1 MKEYND
7 VPFGSNSPTAL
18 FRRGEKAVILIWTI
32 FVVTSLPVHLF
43 LNGVTGYSIQAFPVS
58 GRVLSAQHGEP
69 QLSQTELSWESL
81 LITDCANYLA
91 NAENWV
97 TEFKNMTIVVREDSE
112 IPKYQAFV
120 NSWNSATAETEGPPS
135 ADEIDSC
142 YMDPLT
148 PTCSVTVRWF
158 PLVVTTIAMIIK
170 SVAAF
175 YAIRRCDHFKYRLY
189 NSLGDFIAVATR
201 HREELS
207 VPGECLAN
215 KGEWQRRGMT
225 ALKGGTG
232 GIPIRA
238 SFKRKMWIRYLG
250 FLDWLVWIFWVASVA
265 TIWYFVDK
273 SLDAVRNGFRDE
285 NGKEI
290 TNIFTLFD
298 IAGFGKVS
306 LAFLIS
312 NTGGLPALD
321 GAEAVG
327 LPLQVALANCPQLWL
342 SVGYLLWNNQLTRIW
357 GEHEWRSYSG
367 RRKLPRV
374 SYGAKV
380 PGVRNTRWLQLP
392 YVMSIMLMIVSTTMH
407 WIVSQTMFVVEVE
420 NLSGLPVRNNTPAPD
435 AIIFAIC
442 YSPTAIFVIAIM
454 ALAAVL
460 GVTIYYL
467 IPFQT
472 WMPFMAGSARVVFA
486 SCCALPKDLPV
497 DGIMWGDVSDEW
509 GRLAGFGENAKG
521 IQGGEIYPERF
532 KRPNQPVSKDTATD
546 RPTTA
551 RTTKSYA
558 SMGGDSYFDRP
569 FSDRQTP
576 QDSYQRGRS
585 YQPTEQETLRYPENA
600 IYSRPSSVSPS
611 PSYRSK
617 NDDLEPLNIPLV
629 YPSSRNRQQSPSSST
644 YASTVA
650 SPTAHRPLTDFGRA
664 PSYSSRATSSP
675 VTRRPPGR
683 IELGA
688 GYGAD
693 APSFRN
699 RFTVQSTDTSPEH
712 ERSVFESP
720 MAIEEES
727 DRGPKWKGWGV
738 NPDDGHESDS
748 DVSVKETI
756 PRPQWKGWGV
766 NPE

>member
-1 MKEYND
+1 MFAHY
-7 VPFGSNSPTAL
+7 AL

-32 FVVTSLPVHLF
+32 FVITSLPIHLF

-58 GRVLSAQHGEP
+58 GRVLSAQNGEP
-69 QLSQTELSWESL
+69 QLSDTELSWENVL
-81 LITDCANYLA
+81 VTDCANYLA

-120 NSWNSATAETEGPPS
+120 DSWNSETAETEGPPS
-135 ADEIDSC
+135 PNEIDSC
-142 YMDPLT
+142 YMNPIT

-170 SVAAF
+170 TMAAF
-175 YAIRRCDHFKYRLY
+175 YAIQRCDHFRYRLY

-215 KGEWQRRGMT
+215 KGEWKRQGMT

-238 SFKRKMWIRYLG
+238 SFARKMWIRYLG
-250 FLDWLVWIFWVASVA
+250 FLDWIVWIFWVVSV
-265 TIWYFVDK
+265 TIIWYFVNR
-273 SLDAVRNGFRDE
+273 SLDTVRNGFRDE
-285 NGKEI
+285 NGDEI
-290 TNIFTLFD
+290 TNIFTLFN

-306 LAFLIS
+306 LAFIVG
-312 NTGGLPALD
+312 NTG
-321 GAEAVG
+321 G

-392 YVMSIMLMIVSTTMH
+392 YVMTAMLMIVSTTMH

-420 NLSGLPVRNNTPAPD
+420 NLSGLPLVNNTHAPD
-435 AIIFAIC
+435 EIIFAIC
-442 YSPTAIFVIAIM
+442 YSPTAIFVIAVM
-454 ALAAVL
+454 SLAAVL
-460 GVTIYYL
+460 GITIYYL
-467 IPFQT
+467 IPFRT

-532 KRPNQPVSKDTATD
+532 KRPTQPTSKDAPAD
-546 RPTTA
+546 RPSTA

-558 SMGGDSYFDRP
+558 TTGGDSYFDRP
-569 FSDRQTP
+569 FSNRQTS
-576 QDSYQRGRS
+576 QDSYQRGR
-585 YQPTEQETLRYPENA
+585 EQGTLRYPEHA

-617 NDDLEPLNIPLV
+617 NDESEPLTIPPI
-629 YPSSRNRQQSPSSST
+629 YSSRNRQPSPSKST
-644 YASTVA
+644 Y
-650 SPTAHRPLTDFGRA
+650 SPTVTSPASQRQLTDFRRT

-675 VTRRPPGR
+675 ITRRPPGR
-683 IELGA
+683 IDLGA
-688 GYGAD
+688 GYGQDTA
-693 APSFRN
+693 SFRN
-699 RFTVQSTDTSPEH
+699 RFSVQSADTSPAF

-720 MAIEEES
+720 LAVDEQS
-727 DRGPKWKGWGV
+727 DRHPEWRGWGV
-738 NPDDGHESDS
+738 NPDGGHESDS
-748 DVSVKETI
+748 DVSVKDKGPE
-756 PRPQWKGWGV
+756 PQWKGWGV